1 MHYLDH
7 NATSPLRPECLAA
20 VTHALAQGGNPSS
33 IHAAGRAARALVEEA
48 RGAVAQ
54 LANAQAHEIVFT
66 SGATEAL
73 NLALAG
79 AIEGAIDQHEKGL
92 SEKEGGRARITRLF
106 VSAIEHRAVLATAQK
121 LAERSPG
128 VRLEILPVTA
138 DGVLDTE
145 ALRVAL
151 REGKGRALV
160 AVMAANNETGVIQP
174 VAEISR
180 LCGEAGALLLVDAV
194 PAAGKIDLDAQLCDY
209 LVLSAHKMGGP
220 TGAGVLIVRNGA
232 PLAAQIM
239 GGTQQNGLRAGT
251 ENLSGLA
258 GLGAAARTLCDGE
271 GERARIAHLRDRFEA
286 MLKQAIPEAVIFGA
300 NSPRLCGTCFFA
312 LPGVMAQ
319 TVQIALDLDGVMV
332 SAGSSCAS
340 GKVAASHVLAAMQ
353 VEYALASGAVRA
365 SFGWNSESADVD
377 AAIASLTK
385 FWQRKAASAERAA

>member
-20 VTHALAQGGNPSS
+20 MTHALGLGGNPSS
-33 IHAAGRAARALVEEA
+33 IHAVGRAARALVEEA
-48 RGAVAQ
+48 RGAVVQ
-54 LANAQAHEIVFT
+54 LTNAHAHEIVFT

-79 AIEGAIDQHEKGL
+79 AIEGAIDQHEKG
-92 SEKEGGRARITRLF
+92 GAARITRLF

-121 LAERSPG
+121 LAERAPG
-128 VRLEILPVTA
+128 VRLEMLAVTA

-174 VAEISR
+174 IAEISR

-220 TGAGVLIVRNGA
+220 SGAGVLIVRNGV

-239 GGTQQNGLRAGT
+239 GGTQQDGMRAGT
-251 ENLSGLA
+251 ENLSGIA
-258 GLGAAARTLCDGE
+258 GLGAAARTLRDGA
-271 GERARIAHLRDRFEA
+271 GERARIAHLRDRFES
-286 MLKQAIPEAVIFGA
+286 MLKQAMPEAIIFGA
-300 NSPRLCGTCFFA
+300 ASPRLCGTCYFV
-312 LPGVMAQ
+312 LPGVTAQ
-319 TVQIALDLDGVMV
+319 TTQIALDLDGVMV

-340 GKVAASHVLAAMQ
+340 GKVLASHVLAAMQ
-353 VEYALASGAVRA
+353 VDYAQASCAVRV
-365 SFGWNSESADVD
+365 SFGWNSESLDVD

-385 FWQRKAASAERAA
+385 LWQRKAVSAERAA

>member
-20 VTHALAQGGNPSS
+20 VTHALAIGGNPNSV
-33 IHAAGRAARALVEEA
+33 HAAGRAAKAVLADA
-48 RGAVAQ
+48 RGAVAT
-54 LANAQAHEIVFT
+54 LVNAHAHDIIFT

-79 AIEGAIDQHEKGL
+79 AIEGAIDQNAKDMG
-92 SEKEGGRARITRLF
+92 ARITRLF
-106 VSAIEHRAVLATAQK
+106 VSAIEHRAVLVTAQK

-128 VRLEILPVTA
+128 VRLEILPVTP

-145 ALRVAL
+145 ALRVVL

-180 LCGEAGALLLVDAV
+180 LCAEASALLLVDAV
-194 PAAGKIDLDAQLCDY
+194 PAAGKITLDASLCDY

-220 TGAGVLIVRNGA
+220 SGSGVLIVRNCA

-239 GGTQQNGLRAGT
+239 GGAQQNGLRAGT
-251 ENLSGLA
+251 ENLSGIA
-258 GLGAAARTLCDGE
+258 GLGAAAHTMRDGE
-271 GERARIAHLRDRFEA
+271 GEHARIAHLRDRFES
-286 MLKQAIPEAVIFGA
+286 MLKQVIPEAVIFGA
-300 NSPRLCGTCFFA
+300 GSPRLCGTSFFA
-312 LPGVMAQ
+312 LPGVTAA
-319 TVQIALDLDGVMV
+319 TAQIALDLDGVAV

-340 GKVAASHVLAAMQ
+340 GKVLASHVLAAMQ
-353 VEYALASGAVRA
+353 VEPVLASCAIRA
-365 SFGWNSESADVD
+365 SFGWNSENADVD

-385 FWQRKAASAERAA
+385 LWQRKSAAAERAA

>member
-20 VTHALAQGGNPSS
+20 VTHALTLGGNPSS
-33 IHAAGRAARALVEEA
+33 IHAVGRAARVLVEDA

-54 LANAQAHEIVFT
+54 LANAEGHEIIFT

-73 NLALAG
+73 NLVLAG
-79 AIEGAIDQHEKGL
+79 AIEGAIDQHEKG
-92 SEKEGGRARITRLF
+92 GAARITRLF
-106 VSAIEHRAVLATAQK
+106 VSAIEHRAVLAAAQK
-121 LAERSPG
+121 LAERAPG
-128 VRLEILPVTA
+128 VRLEILAVTA
-138 DGVLDTE
+138 DGILDTE

-174 VAEISR
+174 IAEVSR
-180 LCGEAGALLLVDAV
+180 LCREAGALLLVDAV

-220 TGAGVLIVRNGA
+220 SGSGALIVRSSSGSGGA

-239 GGTQQNGLRAGT
+239 GGMQQNGLRAGT
-251 ENLSGLA
+251 ENLSGIA
-258 GLGAAARTLCDGE
+258 GLGAAARTLRDGE
-271 GERARIAHLRDRFEA
+271 GERARIAHLRDRFES
-286 MLKQAIPEAVIFGA
+286 MLKQVVPEAVIFGA
-300 NSPRLCGTCFFA
+300 ASPRLCGTCCFA
-312 LPGVMAQ
+312 LPGVTAQ
-319 TVQIALDLDGVMV
+319 TAQIALDLDGVMV

-340 GKVAASHVLAAMQ
+340 GKVLASHVLAAMQ
-353 VEYALASGAVRA
+353 VDYAQASCAVRV
-365 SFGWNSESADVD
+365 SFGWNSESIDVD

-385 FWQRKAASAERAA
+385 LWQRKAASAERAA